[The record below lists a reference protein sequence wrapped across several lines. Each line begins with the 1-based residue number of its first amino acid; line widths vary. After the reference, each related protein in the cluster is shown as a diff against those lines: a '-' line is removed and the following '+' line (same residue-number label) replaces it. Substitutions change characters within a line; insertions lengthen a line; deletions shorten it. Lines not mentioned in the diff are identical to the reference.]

1 MKTYQVL
8 AARTR
13 PKAATGSAGLPPTAH
28 SFLSRWLDCSAFTP
42 ARNLPGRKGDM
53 SSSSF
58 SAEWHTHTR
67 WPLQDKDLTEM
78 LIKSEEDRNSQAN
91 GEGRKAS
98 EHAPLAKPSGY
109 SCDKIRLP
117 LNKSSN
123 FPASSIVRQFRKTT
137 KQNKIKPILK
147 KRKKEVFQNAKFI
160 SVRDYT

>member
-8 AARTR
+8 AAR
-13 PKAATGSAGLPPTAH
+13 ATYGSPRVCGSATYSSQLPVSVIRLLCVYSCGTTCLVAKET
-28 SFLSRWLDCSAFTP
+28 C
-42 ARNLPGRKGDM
+42 LPQVSQQSD
-53 SSSSF
+53 
-58 SAEWHTHTR
+58 THTRR

-98 EHAPLAKPSGY
+98 QHIPLAKPSGC

-123 FPASSIVRQFRKTT
+123 FPTSGIVRQRSVRQ
-137 KQNKIKPILK
+137 QNKPKPIFK
-147 KRKKEVFQNAKFI
+147 KRKKEVFRMLNLF
-160 SVRDYT
+160 VRDYT